1 MTIIVKEVPLTEKRF
16 YGIIITAKEKEY
28 ISNIIYT
35 VWKKKKTY

>member
-28 ISNIIYT
+28 SFIIIYAI
-35 VWKKKKTY
+35 WKKKKTN